1 MAVLARPETPTVDSQ
16 LTHRQMVTL
25 PTPALVENLVE
36 ILGRKLTAYIG
47 NVKDTRLVDA
57 WMKGSKP
64 YKAAEERLRLAFYVA
79 KTLREHDSA
88 EVVQAWMIGMNPQL
102 DDRVPLRLLREGELE
117 DVGPEVL
124 RAARIFAAGA

>member
-1 MAVLARPETPTVDSQ
+1 MAVPITPETPTADSQ
-16 LTHRQMVTL
+16 RARRQTVTL
-25 PTPALVENLVE
+25 PTPELVGNLVE

-64 YKAAEERLRLAFYVA
+64 YKVSEERLWFALEVA
-79 KTLREHDSA
+79 RTLREHDSA
-88 EVVQAWMIGMNPQL
+88 EVVQAWMIGLNPEL

-117 DVGPEVL
+117 EIRPEVL